1 MAARIDPQHISARHQ
16 PLHHFVAKSEW
27 SDTAVMAGVPMGVV
41 LADTGYGDETAF
53 REGITAITIERSTRT
68 YPGTLSALQLDK
80 AEVNFVAQ

>member
-1 MAARIDPQHISARHQ
+1 MSPPDKI
-16 PLHHFVAKSEW
+16 AKR
-27 SDTAVMAGVPMGVV
+27 VLVV
-41 LADTGYGDETAF
+41 DETAF